1 MKLLIETIE
10 STEIITEG
18 EGNDRR
24 HFIHGIF
31 LQAGIKNKNGR
42 VYPPSVMENE
52 VNRYIKEK
60 VSRNCAYGELG
71 HPTDKNPS
79 ISLDRVSHIIKE
91 LKRDGNN
98 WIGKAQLINEGMG
111 KIAIGLL
118 NAGANLGVSS
128 RALGST
134 KNVGGIT
141 EVQPDF
147 HIMTAAD
154 IVANPSAP
162 DAYVQGLME
171 DAEWIW
177 DNGVLREQK
186 LVRERARRAGRRRAR
201 GGRKNARGRAAL
213 RGRRSPESAGWPK

>member
-71 HPTDKNPS
+71 HPMAAVFYDAAEP
-79 ISLDRVSHIIKE
+79 D
-91 LKRDGNN
+91 
-98 WIGKAQLINEGMG
+98 
-111 KIAIGLL
+111 LL
-118 NAGANLGVSS
+118 
-128 RALGST
+128 
-134 KNVGGIT
+134 VGGAT
-141 EVQPDF
+141 V
-147 HIMTAAD
+147 AAD
-154 IVANPSAP
+154 QRP
-162 DAYVQGLME
+162 Q
-171 DAEWIW
+171 
-177 DNGVLREQK
+177 
-186 LVRERARRAGRRRAR
+186 
-201 GGRKNARGRAAL
+201 
-213 RGRRSPESAGWPK
+213 